1 MHLVVKPEADTTT
14 IKTDATY
21 STGYDRAS
29 NAAQAI
35 LIDDTNSQSSE
46 PQGNA
51 QSKSTTHK
59 ARSALSTP
67 TPPRKWRTTID
78 YRHYNDCIVKQH
90 WPLPNISAM
99 KERIGKAKP
108 KCFAKLDMTNGY
120 WQAPLAE
127 HSKAYTAFIC
137 FMGIF
142 EWNRAPMGTQPAGGY
157 FQQMIAFVVLLGL
170 TYKILESYI
179 DDIFVH
185 AQTKEKLFENLR
197 LIFERFRKH
206 KITFNPDK
214 VHLSDSEMEF
224 VGHEFTHDGIQFSK
238 SKKNGVNDIPVP
250 TTKGDLKK
258 FLGVANYFRDHVRN
272 HSMLAQPLQLL
283 LPGYTRSQR
292 NHKLA
297 WPEESKDLFIS
308 LRDNVANCPKLF
320 FINDYWD
327 IGLETDASDY
337 GIGAFLFQIDPESG
351 SKVPIQFVSKSL
363 TGPQLRWSTP
373 EKEMYAK
380 FFSVKKLEYILA
392 DRPFTWYTD
401 HKNNILN
408 RSTGSDKVLRWQLYL
423 QDFDI
428 NDVYIKGEDNE
439 ITDTWSRLCVGVR
452 NKSDREALLD
462 QNQARKLSHMC
473 EVSDP
478 SEYLTM
484 LEEHSAAPKPTEYLN
499 LMQEI
504 AIGEEELAVLA
515 QAPTLSDE
523 TYAKLAKVHNA
534 TVGHLG
540 VERTMFRLKRLNDTW
555 PSMRTDIMLF
565 IKQCPCC
572 QKMSRIK
579 IPIHTAS
586 FTTASYG
593 LMKKLSMDCIGRLK
607 ETEDGYTHILAI
619 IDNFSRYVGLYPIKG
634 ASALHVAEALLTH
647 IGTFGC
653 PEIIQMDNG
662 TEFINETISEVI
674 KLLGTSQAAI
684 LAHSKEENAIV
695 ERCNKETMRHINA
708 MIFEVNKRDS
718 WKIHIPLAQ
727 RIINS
732 EVHSRLGVSP
742 NDLVFGGK
750 LNLHGGF
757 LHAPTVQSQDV
768 HIASWSSEMLS
779 LQDKLVDIAQK
790 RQHDKDEKHMNKR
803 RSSNAITE
811 FRHNSFVL
819 IQYPDSAMGPRAPT
833 KLHTP
838 WRGPMRVVS
847 NIGAEYIVHDLVQN
861 KDIPIH
867 VTRMKVFEH
876 DPKRTDPLAIAARDN
891 EEFEI
896 DFIVSHS
903 GDPKR
908 KSDMD
913 FLVTRL

>member
-1 MHLVVKPEADTTT
+1 
-14 IKTDATY
+14 
-21 STGYDRAS
+21 
-29 NAAQAI
+29 
-35 LIDDTNSQSSE
+35 
-46 PQGNA
+46 
-51 QSKSTTHK
+51 
-59 ARSALSTP
+59 
-67 TPPRKWRTTID
+67 
-78 YRHYNDCIVKQH
+78 
-90 WPLPNISAM
+90 
-99 KERIGKAKP
+99 
-108 KCFAKLDMTNGY
+108 
-120 WQAPLAE
+120 
-127 HSKAYTAFIC
+127 
-137 FMGIF
+137 
-142 EWNRAPMGTQPAGGY
+142 
-157 FQQMIAFVVLLGL
+157 
-170 TYKILESYI
+170 
-179 DDIFVH
+179 
-185 AQTKEKLFENLR
+185 
-197 LIFERFRKH
+197 
-206 KITFNPDK
+206 
-214 VHLSDSEMEF
+214 
-224 VGHEFTHDGIQFSK
+224 
-238 SKKNGVNDIPVP
+238 
-250 TTKGDLKK
+250 
-258 FLGVANYFRDHVRN
+258 
-272 HSMLAQPLQLL
+272 
-283 LPGYTRSQR
+283 
-292 NHKLA
+292 
-297 WPEESKDLFIS
+297 
-308 LRDNVANCPKLF
+308 
-320 FINDYWD
+320 
-327 IGLETDASDY
+327 
-337 GIGAFLFQIDPESG
+337 
-351 SKVPIQFVSKSL
+351 
-363 TGPQLRWSTP
+363 
-373 EKEMYAK
+373 
-380 FFSVKKLEYILA
+380 
-392 DRPFTWYTD
+392 
-401 HKNNILN
+401 
-408 RSTGSDKVLRWQLYL
+408 
-423 QDFDI
+423 
-428 NDVYIKGEDNE
+428 
-439 ITDTWSRLCVGVR
+439 
-452 NKSDREALLD
+452 
-462 QNQARKLSHMC
+462 
-473 EVSDP
+473 
-478 SEYLTM
+478 M

-523 TYAKLAKVHNA
+523 NYAKLAKVHNA

-579 IPIHTAS
+579 IPIHTAP

-607 ETEDGYTHILAI
+607 ETEDVYTHILAI

-708 MIFEVNKRDS
+708 MFFEVNKRDS

-757 LHAPTVQSQDV
+757 LHAPIVQSQDV

-833 KLHTP
+833 KFHTP

-861 KDIPIH
+861 KDIPVH

-913 FLVTRL
+913 FLVRWLGYDESEDLWLPWSQVRNVPALHTYLRENGMTKLIPKEHL